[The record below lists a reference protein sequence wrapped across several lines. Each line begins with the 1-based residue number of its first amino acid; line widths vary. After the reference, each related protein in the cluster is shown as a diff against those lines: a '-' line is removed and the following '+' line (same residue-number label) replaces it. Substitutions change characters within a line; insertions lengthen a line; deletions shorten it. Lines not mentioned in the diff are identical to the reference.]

1 MSPTRAP
8 VVVLGIDPG
17 LTRCGLGVV
26 AGPPGRP
33 RHLHHECV
41 TTGPD
46 VPLEQRLAT
55 LHLAVTDA
63 IATHAPVLVAVERV
77 LFSRN
82 VRTAMVT
89 GHAAGVVMLAAAQA
103 GLPVVQLTPTDVKAA
118 VAGDGAADKD
128 GVARMVVAQ
137 LALDATPR
145 PADAAD
151 ALAVAL
157 AALSRM
163 RTAAAGQQASAAG
176 GAGARAP
183 RAPSTSWEQLLADR
197 GLTVAGGTSSGDAA
211 NRGRP

>member
-1 MSPTRAP
+1 M
-8 VVVLGIDPG
+8 LGVDPG

-33 RHLHHECV
+33 QHRHHGCV
-41 TTGPD
+41 TTTAD

-55 LHLAVTDA
+55 LHLAVVEA

-77 LFSRN
+77 LFSKN
-82 VRTAMVT
+82 VRTAMAT

-103 GLPVVQLTPTDVKAA
+103 GLPVVQLTPTDVKAS
-118 VAGDGAADKD
+118 VAGDGGADKD

-137 LALDATPR
+137 LGLSATPR

-163 RTAAAGQQASAAG
+163 RTAAAGERPAAG
-176 GAGARAP
+176 GGGARTPASP
-183 RAPSTSWEQLLADR
+183 GASWEQVLADR
-197 GLTVAGGTSSGDAA
+197 GLTVAGGTAAADAA
-211 NRGRP
+211 PRRRP

>member
-1 MSPTRAP
+1 MSSTRAP
-8 VVVLGIDPG
+8 AVVLGIDPG

-26 AGPPGRP
+26 CGPPGRP

-41 TTGPD
+41 TTSPD
-46 VPLEQRLAT
+46 VALERRLAA

-63 IATHAPVLVAVERV
+63 IAMHTPVLVAVERV
-77 LFSRN
+77 LFSKN
-82 VRTAMVT
+82 VRTAMAT

-103 GLPVVQLTPTDVKAA
+103 GLPVVQLTPTDVKAS
-118 VAGDGAADKD
+118 VAGDGSADKD

-137 LALDATPR
+137 LGLTATPR

-163 RTAAAGQQASAAG
+163 RTAAAGQQGSAVGGSAG
-176 GAGARAP
+176 SAP
-183 RAPSTSWEQLLADR
+183 RASSTSWEQLLAER

-211 NRGRP
+211 TRGRP